1 MAGPKPYNTNNLF
14 KLGVVLPVIIL
25 FLFVLNVSFGSVAIP
40 LLEVAKALFTG
51 SASKESW
58 LNIIN
63 HFRLPKAIT
72 GTLAGM
78 ALGISGL
85 QMQTLFR
92 NPLAGPYVLGIS
104 SGASLGVALVVL
116 LNYSIIGLFTTL
128 QINNWV
134 IIIAS
139 STGSFVVLL
148 LVSAVSLKV
157 RDSMTLLIVGLM
169 FGSIAGA
176 AVSVLQF
183 FSDAKQ
189 LQIYMVWTFG
199 SLGGLGWS
207 ELRVLAL
214 FIFIGLA
221 ICVASFKALNTLL
234 LSENY
239 AKTMGLNVTKARI
252 LIVLS
257 TSLLAGGI
265 TAFCGPIAFIG
276 LAVPHLT
283 RLVFN
288 TADHKILIPAVAL
301 SGIVI
306 MLFCDIIAQLPGS
319 QNVLPI
325 NAVTSLIGAPVVIWL
340 IISRGGIKN
349 SFNR

>member
-1 MAGPKPYNTNNLF
+1 MTYFTSNRSIFF
-14 KLGVVLPVIIL
+14 KVVIILPVVILIL
-25 FLFVLNVSFGSVAIP
+25 FLFNISLGSVSIP
-40 LLEVAKALFTG
+40 LPEVAKALFTG
-51 SASKESW
+51 SAEKESW
-58 LNIIN
+58 LNIIL
-63 HFRLPKAIT
+63 HFRLPKALT
-72 GTLAGM
+72 ALLAGA
-78 ALGISGL
+78 ALGVSGL

-116 LNYSIIGLFTTL
+116 LNYSVIGIFTSL
-128 QINNWV
+128 QLNNWV
-134 IIIAS
+134 VIIAS
-139 STGSFVVLL
+139 SIGSFIVLIC
-148 LVSAVSLKV
+148 VSIVSLKV

-199 SLGGLGWS
+199 SLGGLGWD
-207 ELRVLAL
+207 ELKILCF
-214 FIFIGLA
+214 FIVIGLL
-221 ICVASFKALNTLL
+221 ISVISFKPLNTLL

-239 AKTMGLNVTKARI
+239 ARTMGLNVTKARI
-252 LIVLS
+252 LIILS

-288 TADHKILIPAVAL
+288 TSDHKVLIPAVAL
-301 SGIVI
+301 SGIII
-306 MLFCDIIAQLPGS
+306 MLFCDTVAQLPS
-319 QNVLPI
+319 FQSVLPI

-340 IISRGGIKN
+340 IVSTGGIKN
-349 SFNR
+349 SFHR